1 METMLNNIISEY
13 DLKKDLVIK
22 VNPLYKEEL
31 QKNIDEEI
39 SKNNLSQKNY
49 YRRKY
54 DFYRF

>member
-1 METMLNNIISEY
+1 MEAMLNNIIAEY

-39 SKNNLSQKNY
+39 SKNN
-49 YRRKY
+49 
-54 DFYRF
+54 